1 MRMRAIM
8 GVVAGALLATSPAA
22 AQAWDSPTFFSSA
35 PPEDIGVFLTFP
47 DGGDVGFM
55 GSWRQGGSI
64 GLGIRAGFTEFG
76 DAGNVLLGAEFY
88 GGLGYLMGGTPL
100 EAAWYSG
107 VGATFGDG
115 ADLYRVPLGVSV
127 GMPLGTQGVRIR
139 PYLLPRVVFDLVVL
153 DDAAGDDTST
163 EVDFALDLG
172 ADVAVG
178 DRLILKVGSTLT
190 GEQIFG
196 VGLTWR
202 MTRGVAI
209 R

>member
-1 MRMRAIM
+1 MQMRAIV
-8 GVVAGALLATSPAA
+8 GLVAGAMLAATPVA

-35 PPEDIGVFLTFP
+35 PPEDIGVYLTFP

-55 GSWRQGGSI
+55 GIWRQGGSI
-64 GLGIRAGFTEFG
+64 GLGVRAGFTEFG
-76 DAGNVLLGAEFY
+76 DQGDILLGAEFY
-88 GGLGYLMGGTPL
+88 GSLGSLLAGSPV

-115 ADLYRVPLGVSV
+115 VDLYRVPLGVS
-127 GMPLGTQGVRIR
+127 LGLPIGTDGLRIR
-139 PYLLPRVVFDLVVL
+139 PYVLPRAVFDLAVL
-153 DDAAGDDTST
+153 DTEGDDTQS
-163 EVDFALDLG
+163 EFDFAVDLG

-178 DRLILKVGSTLT
+178 ERLILKIGSTLT
-190 GEQIFG
+190 DNTIFG

-202 MTRGVAI
+202 MTRGVVI